1 MRCPYCRETNQDKVI
16 DSRLSENGEVIRRR
30 RACISCGKRFT
41 TKERVEQDVR
51 LMVVKRDGTRELFDI
66 KKLERGI
73 MRSLVKRPVSLSV
86 IEDMI
91 QHLQDE
97 IYVQARQAH
106 EISSVDLGEMVLEKL
121 YTIDPVSYIR
131 FASVYRKFENVEGF
145 ITEIENLTK
154 KTK

>member
-1 MRCPYCRETNQDKVI
+1 MRCPACGENEDRVI
-16 DSRLSENGEVIRRR
+16 ESRTTTSGNSIRRR
-30 RACISCGKRFT
+30 RECIVCGHRFT
-41 TKERVEQDVR
+41 SYEHIEEEK